1 MHNPF
6 NYVKRKA
13 AEIKDRMQ
21 AEGMVRKFD
30 KSGQFDQLSREDML
44 DAVQKAQQFA
54 KMVKE
59 ENLSGEE
66 FVERSMAMATDLW
79 VQRMAA
85 LIDKEAGP
93 EIDMMLESMVRD
105 NPEAQ
110 PYKKEIR
117 RALLEE
123 FARSMMTDEE
133 PDLVRAIGRGL
144 GIEANKK
151 EGVVNRQP
159 TTLRGMAQAI
169 ATDMNDL
176 RQFAERKPE
185 EVTELAKQI
194 PFRILKDPRLFVPW
208 ARGQRLALRDAYSI
222 LAWSNSMRDFLKGV
236 DPVGDVTYDE
246 VQQAA
251 ELAQTQSIILQRV
264 NYLLHEQMFIVYDL
278 LENAN
283 RMRFMV
289 KKHYLRAEDCY
300 AKYERP
306 RQRNTE
312 VTAWSTLQDHLRLA
326 ADALQP
332 RLQRVYEAARD
343 RMIFLGLKDIELRSR
358 IVVALTVGKVQ
369 HLSFNHFFDDFK
381 RDCHCDLR
389 RLYADDDLLPM
400 TQAFADMV
408 QALGIGVTTDKTGMP
423 VLRDFD
429 IDQSV
434 RTGWAWQ
441 SFMRDLRDV
450 DLMDETAKQAI
461 DLNPKVQQDYYA
473 VLHEEEERL
482 RQQQQAEMADR
493 LAERFKVTKL

>member
-1 MHNPF
+1 MAN
-6 NYVKRKA
+6 
-13 AEIKDRMQ
+13 
-21 AEGMVRKFD
+21 
-30 KSGQFDQLSREDML
+30 
-44 DAVQKAQQFA
+44 
-54 KMVKE
+54 
-59 ENLSGEE
+59 ENKQ
-66 FVERSMAMATDLW
+66 T
-79 VQRMAA
+79 
-85 LIDKEAGP
+85 I
-93 EIDMMLESMVRD
+93 
-105 NPEAQ
+105 
-110 PYKKEIR
+110 
-117 RALLEE
+117 
-123 FARSMMTDEE
+123 
-133 PDLVRAIGRGL
+133 
-144 GIEANKK
+144 
-151 EGVVNRQP
+151 
-159 TTLRGMAQAI
+159 TLQGMAQAI
-169 ATDMNDL
+169 ANDMQSL
-176 RQFAERKPE
+176 RQYDDRTAED
-185 EVTELAKQI
+185 VQELGKNI
-194 PFRILKDPRLFVPW
+194 PFRILKDPTQFVRW
-208 ARGQRLALRDAYSI
+208 AHDNRVSLRDGFSLLQWAGQ
-222 LAWSNSMRDFLKGV
+222 MKDFLAGV

-246 VQQAA
+246 VQRAA
-251 ELAQTQSIILQRV
+251 DLAQTQSVLLCRV
-264 NYLLHEQMFIVYDL
+264 NYLLHEQMNAAYDL
-278 LENAN
+278 LENE
-283 RMRFMV
+283 RKPRLRFMA
-289 KKHYLRAEDCY
+289 KKHYLRAEGVWSN
-300 AKYERP
+300 YEHK
-306 RQRNTE
+306 RQKNVE

-326 ADALQP
+326 ADVLQP

-482 RQQQQAEMADR
+482 HQQQQAEMADR